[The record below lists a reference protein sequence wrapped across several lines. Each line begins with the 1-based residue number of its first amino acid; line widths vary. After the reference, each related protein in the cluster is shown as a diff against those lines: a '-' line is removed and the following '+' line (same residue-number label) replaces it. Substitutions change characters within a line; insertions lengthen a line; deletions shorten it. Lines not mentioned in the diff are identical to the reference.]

1 MAKQILEDKT
11 ARHLDHLSEA
21 LESGTQQQVRQQLK
35 SLSAAEIGD
44 LLESLP
50 QAKRLAVWD
59 LTDPEIDGDVL
70 VDVNDE
76 VRAGL
81 IRDTSPEDL
90 VAAVDDLDLDDL
102 ADILDDLPDAVISE
116 VLRSMDRQERERL
129 AQVLSYPEDSA
140 GGLMDPDVITIRP
153 DVSLD
158 VVLRYLR
165 ARGKLPE
172 VLDQLFVTGR
182 DGRFLGSLKI
192 SDLLSH
198 KVSDEVASLMDTAAL
213 TIPVDMHESQ
223 VAMEFEHHDLVSA
236 PVLDADN
243 RLLGR
248 ITIDDVVDVM
258 RDEAEHSVLTMAGLD
273 EEDDMFAP
281 VLQSARRRWV
291 WLGVNLVTAL
301 LAAMVLYAFEPTLDQ
316 IVATAVLF
324 PVVMSMGG
332 IAGTQTLTLMI
343 RGMATGQV
351 GARNA
356 PALLRKELAVGLL
369 NGILFSL
376 VVAAIATYWYGD
388 TILGL
393 VMGVAILL
401 NLLAAAL
408 AGALVP
414 VILKRMSIDPAL
426 AGGVVLTTVTDV
438 IVLQDDRLRHDA
450 SPAARARS
458 GRRRKRGG
466 PAPGGP
472 PAPCWGWGARRNGRA
487 RRGRCRRPP

>member
-1 MAKQILEDKT
+1 MAEQIREDKT
-11 ARHLDHLSEA
+11 ARHLDRLSEA
-21 LESGTQQQVRQQLK
+21 LESGMQHQVRHLLK
-35 SLSAAEIGD
+35 NLSAAEIGD

-50 QAKRLAVWD
+50 PPKRLAVWEM
-59 LTDPEIDGDVL
+59 TDPELDGDVL
-70 VDVNDE
+70 VEVNDE
-76 VRAGL
+76 VRVSL
-81 IRDTSPEDL
+81 IRGTSPADL

-102 ADILDDLPDAVISE
+102 ADILDDLPDAVSSE

-129 AQVLSYPEDSA
+129 DQVLSYPEDSA

-153 DVSLD
+153 DVNLD
-158 VVLRYLR
+158 VILRYLR
-165 ARGKLPE
+165 ARGELPE
-172 VLDQLFVTGR
+172 VFDLLFVVDRQGR
-182 DGRFLGSLKI
+182 LLGSLKI
-192 SDLLSH
+192 SDLLTQ
-198 KVSDEVASLMDTAAL
+198 KVSKKVNELMDTSARV
-213 TIPVDMHESQ
+213 IPVDMHESQ
-223 VAMEFEHHDLVSA
+223 VTMEFEHHDLVSA
-236 PVLDADN
+236 PVIDDDN

-281 VLQSARRRWV
+281 VFQSARKRWV

-316 IVATAVLF
+316 LVATAVLF

-351 GARNA
+351 SARNT

-369 NGILFSL
+369 NGILFS
-376 VVAAIATYWYGD
+376 VIVAAIAMFWYND
-388 TILGL
+388 VPLGL
-393 VMGVAILL
+393 VMAAAILL
-401 NLLAAAL
+401 NLLAGAL

-438 IVLQDDRLRHDA
+438 IGILAFVGLATYILL
-450 SPAARARS
+450 
-458 GRRRKRGG
+458 GT
-466 PAPGGP
+466 
-472 PAPCWGWGARRNGRA
+472 
-487 RRGRCRRPP
+487 

>member
-1 MAKQILEDKT
+1 MAEQLREDKT
-11 ARHLDHLSEA
+11 ARHLDRVSEA
-21 LESGTQQQVRQQLK
+21 LDAGKQFQVRHLLK
-35 SLSAAEIGD
+35 NLSAAEIGD

-50 QAKRLAVWD
+50 LEKRLAVWEM
-59 LTDPEIDGDVL
+59 TEPELDGDVL
-70 VDVNDE
+70 VEVNDE
-76 VRAGL
+76 VRVSL

-102 ADILDDLPDAVISE
+102 ADILDDLPDAVSSK

-165 ARGKLPE
+165 ARGELPE
-172 VLDQLFVTGR
+172 VFDLLFVVDRQGR
-182 DGRFLGSLKI
+182 LLGSLKI
-192 SDLLSH
+192 SDLLTREVRK
-198 KVSDEVASLMDTAAL
+198 KVNELMDTSARV
-213 TIPVDMHESQ
+213 IPVDMHESQ

-236 PVLDADN
+236 PVIDDDN

-273 EEDDMFAP
+273 EEEDMFAP
-281 VLQSARRRWV
+281 VFQSARRRWV

-351 GARNA
+351 SARNT

-369 NGILFSL
+369 NGVLFS
-376 VVAAIATYWYGD
+376 VIVAAIAMFWYND
-388 TILGL
+388 VPLGL
-393 VMGVAILL
+393 VMAAAILL
-401 NLLAAAL
+401 NLLAGAL

-414 VILKRMSIDPAL
+414 VVLKRMSIDPAL

-438 IVLQDDRLRHDA
+438 IGILAFIGLATYVLL
-450 SPAARARS
+450 
-458 GRRRKRGG
+458 GT
-466 PAPGGP
+466 
-472 PAPCWGWGARRNGRA
+472 
-487 RRGRCRRPP
+487 